1 MLFFLFLSL
10 LPGCF
15 IALRKADLQSG
26 STKVCFLFKCSF
38 KDSHYKAPCF
48 LRAEEQALGSH
59 TLGNAF
65 LKKCYLLLCFCLLGF
80 WKSRSVLCSAFL
92 SRRLCSLMR
101 LWVCVAGVLGE
112 AWGAV
117 SMCVRGELPAFH
129 LSVRDECEFQSR
141 GSVVVELGRKASLK
155 ATRNLRLSFWGSK
168 NVLHMVVKSSLLFF
182 PLKIG
187 TFSVI
192 LYKSFRSNSMG
203 FGAGTAF
210 GNMGVSVHR
219 AEVPIKKFKNISNCP
234 NQGSLSVAFTNASVF
249 GSQFA
254 ASVAICACAWETKE
268 KQKDRNNQPPQP
280 VVDSNAEEPQTA
292 ERLWPAVQRATL
304 QHRSTSQD

>member
-1 MLFFLFLSL
+1 
-10 LPGCF
+10 
-15 IALRKADLQSG
+15 
-26 STKVCFLFKCSF
+26 
-38 KDSHYKAPCF
+38 
-48 LRAEEQALGSH
+48 
-59 TLGNAF
+59 
-65 LKKCYLLLCFCLLGF
+65 
-80 WKSRSVLCSAFL
+80 
-92 SRRLCSLMR
+92 
-101 LWVCVAGVLGE
+101 
-112 AWGAV
+112 
-117 SMCVRGELPAFH
+117 MCVRGELPAFH

-168 NVLHMVVKSSLLFF
+168 NILHTVVKSSLLFF

-254 ASVAICACAWETKE
+254 ASVAICACAWGKKGEKKKTKPMNLPSLLWTAMPRSPRLL
-268 KQKDRNNQPPQP
+268 QKGFGQLCKGLRCSMEAP
-280 VVDSNAEEPQTA
+280 
-292 ERLWPAVQRATL
+292 
-304 QHRSTSQD
+304 SQD

>member
-1 MLFFLFLSL
+1 
-10 LPGCF
+10 
-15 IALRKADLQSG
+15 
-26 STKVCFLFKCSF
+26 
-38 KDSHYKAPCF
+38 
-48 LRAEEQALGSH
+48 
-59 TLGNAF
+59 
-65 LKKCYLLLCFCLLGF
+65 
-80 WKSRSVLCSAFL
+80 
-92 SRRLCSLMR
+92 MR
-101 LWVCVAGVLGE
+101 LRVRVAGVLGE

-168 NVLHMVVKSSLLFF
+168 NILHMVVKSSLLFF

-192 LYKSFRSNSMG
+192 LYKSFRSNFMG

-219 AEVPIKKFKNISNCP
+219 AEVLIKKFKNISNFP
-234 NQGSLSVAFTNASVF
+234 DQGSLSVAFTNASVF

-254 ASVAICACAWETKE
+254 ASVAICACAWEKKE
-268 KQKDRNNQPPQP
+268 KTKKKKTKTTNPPSLLWTAMPRRPRLLQKGFGQLCKGLRC
-280 VVDSNAEEPQTA
+280 
-292 ERLWPAVQRATL
+292 
-304 QHRSTSQD
+304 STEAPRQD